1 MFDKKIYKH
10 VNDLIELHG
19 TNDPFK
25 LAELIGL
32 IVASKDIGSLNGV
45 YCCTDEL
52 KCIIINENVDE
63 VTAKVIC
70 AHELGHSILHE
81 NEKGF
86 LDSSDT
92 WLSPK
97 NKSLP
102 EIEANHFAAD
112 LLISDED
119 LFDLASYEYT
129 IDQMA
134 VKLGVHTE
142 LLILKLHLLNDR
154 GYEFNIPY
162 LPQSNF
168 MAKI

>member
-1 MFDKKIYKH
+1 MFDKKIYKQ
-10 VNDLIELHG
+10 VNDLIKLYG
-19 TNDPFK
+19 TNDPIK
-25 LAELIGL
+25 LAELSGL

-45 YCCTDEL
+45 YCYTDDL

-63 VTAKVIC
+63 ITAKVIC
-70 AHELGHSILHE
+70 AHELGHSILHR
-81 NEKGF
+81 NEVGF
-86 LDSSDT
+86 FDSSDS
-92 WLSPK
+92 WLSLK

-112 LLISDED
+112 LLILDEE
-119 LFDLASYEYT
+119 LFDLISYEYT
-129 IDQMA
+129 IDQIA
-134 VKLGVHTE
+134 IKLGVHME